1 MHMRN
6 NGRKLELQDKIA
18 SAVYMAIL
26 DIETENAEEE
36 MKKKEYM
43 EIINKTICNYEELK
57 PILNEFFS
65 RKKYIKMIER

>member
-1 MHMRN
+1 MHMKN

-43 EIINKTICNYEELK
+43 EIINKTICNYE
-57 PILNEFFS
+57 
-65 RKKYIKMIER
+65 

>member
-1 MHMRN
+1 MHMKN

-36 MKKKEYM
+36 MKKREYM
-43 EIINKTICNYEELK
+43 EIINKTVYNYEELK
-57 PILNEFFS
+57 PILNEFFQEKNIL
-65 RKKYIKMIER
+65 R